1 MFLGNIKNI
10 IYLSL
15 IEAGASFLALLLI
28 PRDISNSSIWGYS
41 PVRFALLV
49 GVFVYILFLSGA
61 AIFAHRTREFSQRV
75 KNALETF
82 YQNENRIYGLLIV
95 LLIGVFL
102 CTGVLIS
109 WLFAHRGYYP
119 LLLRL
124 SPIAALLVF
133 LGIQNLIFLVFH
145 MSLEQRSILRRKLLA
160 TALILLVSTALGA
173 MTVYVQIW
181 WKGLDWLTQGT
192 QIQRHQ
198 DVLAG
203 IAGNPWQYR
212 VLADYLVEAIIW
224 VLIKLDINQP
234 EAVGFIGL
242 RFIQDVLIFG
252 IAAVYY
258 RSLGLNRYTAILGVV
273 LLASAFPPAYYDS
286 DLQFNTYF
294 DILFYLTAGLLILQ
308 KKYGWMIPLMV
319 LAALNRETSGLIPI
333 MLFGHLA
340 YRRPLKGISFIEL
353 HKPCI
358 IVMSAMLV
366 YGIIFF
372 GLRAFYNPQELV
384 IPYGHPPGLEL
395 FSFNVQRPVTW
406 IQLFKTLG
414 LLPLLAVF
422 SFKKWPRVLQSF
434 FLAIVPVWLIVH
446 FFYSVLAETRLLLVP
461 FALIFVPGALLG
473 MSSATGEEKISTS
486 ILSD

>member
-1 MFLGNIKNI
+1 MGNIKNL

-28 PRDISNSSIWGYS
+28 PRDVSNFSILGYS
-41 PVRFALLV
+41 PVRFAFLV
-49 GVFVYILFLSGA
+49 GVLVYILFLSGA
-61 AIFAHRTREFSQRV
+61 TIFAHRSRDFSQRV
-75 KNALETF
+75 KNTLETL
-82 YQNENRIYGLLIV
+82 YQNENRTYGLFVV
-95 LLIGVFL
+95 LLIDVFL

-133 LGIQNLIFLVFH
+133 LGVQNLIFLVLH
-145 MSLEQRSILRRKLLA
+145 MSKERRNILRRKLLEI
-160 TALILLVSTALGA
+160 ALILLISTALGTI
-173 MTVYVQIW
+173 TVYIQIW

-203 IAGNPWQYR
+203 VAGNPWQYR
-212 VLADYLVEAIIW
+212 VLANYLVETIIR
-224 VLIKLDINQP
+224 VLIMLDINQP

-252 IAAVYY
+252 VASVYY

-294 DILFYLTAGLLILQ
+294 DILFYLAAGLLILR
-308 KKYGWMIPLMV
+308 KKYGWIIPLMA

-333 MLFGHLA
+333 MLFGHLV
-340 YRRPLKGISFIEL
+340 YRRPLKRISI
-353 HKPCI
+353 KNSI
-358 IVMSAMLV
+358 IFMSAMFV
-366 YGIIFF
+366 YGVIFF
-372 GLRAFYNPQELV
+372 GLRTFYNPQELV
-384 IPYGHPPGLEL
+384 IPYGHPPGWEL

-422 SFKKWPRVLQSF
+422 SFKKWPSSLSERQVL
-434 FLAIVPVWLIVH
+434 
-446 FFYSVLAETRLLLVP
+446 
-461 FALIFVPGALLG
+461 
-473 MSSATGEEKISTS
+473 
-486 ILSD
+486 